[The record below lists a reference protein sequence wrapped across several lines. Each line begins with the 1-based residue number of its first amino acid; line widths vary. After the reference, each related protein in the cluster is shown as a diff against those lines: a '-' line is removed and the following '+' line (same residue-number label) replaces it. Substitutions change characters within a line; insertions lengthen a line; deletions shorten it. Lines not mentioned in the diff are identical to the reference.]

1 MKNKSGLFVKFS
13 IFCLSLAVILSA
25 CGGGGGSG
33 GSGGA
38 DSSKGNVK
46 TSSNKSIPYG
56 TFRADVNAAT
66 GTITFS
72 YPDSKSSKRRS
83 ARKNYSDNW
92 PNDTSTPG
100 QNVTLASS
108 GGSWDGTNKILSG
121 NVTITNNT
129 ADTFYAT
136 HVVITSVS
144 GGASALNENGYDPD
158 GYAFF
163 NHAPNGEKIAPAGTG
178 SAVNWKFSN
187 PSSVD
192 FTIIGKVYADNWHQ
206 IAGPGVSFGWDNA
219 TAEDATDTVD
229 NFFFNSVEN
238 YNGKVYGVI
247 GKMDR
252 PNRDDSVNT
261 RTGGE
266 VWEYD
271 PTSTNFT
278 QVNSDGWANISTDSH
293 AGVLNTMFNNWG
305 GATTVYNGN
314 LYVTGGKHNF
324 LGGVEDRM
332 NDGGDLFRYNGST
345 WTKVYT
351 NTDANALY
359 NVFSFDGSIFAGTI
373 GAGYGRTWLS
383 SNQDADLAYSITG
396 DAGTWILVMTDAFND
411 DCPQLAANNP
421 GKRIGG
427 AILGGGTVKLLD
439 GSTHGYTGKGG
450 GTAKPGVVLYIA
462 DTQNGGGGGRLES
475 QWTLANDFTSDDAS
489 SIAITA
495 VTQPWNSGSAEYS
508 LTISGTTLT
517 PHAHAH
523 HFAPIT
529 HLGVEQVNVT
539 VIDNTTNQLIV
550 GLHAGGF
557 TPTTSD
563 TIRLTTGNNERGWG
577 ETGNATSSQLYVFT
591 PSREGAAGTQEQ
603 LWLLSSNLPQGVG
616 PYINAGGELFTVKNM
631 QSNNRTNDSDWIR
644 RMDSFSITSEYGYA
658 TPSTSGGTN
667 KGGTVISPVPV
678 YAGFDAGIDPSS
690 PNDAYGRSEFTI
702 FPGTHQGWMYVTVQP
717 FQRISSG
724 CRMYKTADG
733 VNWITVTTDGFG
745 DSQLVIKNY
754 TSVGGKL
761 YGGGGRLASND
772 ALCVKSQLW
781 PSPGQWISSGAITPS
796 DSTYFLQPAGAF
808 PSPSAE
814 YPTAGTLLL
823 QARTPLGEPV
833 LLSYIYSEKV
843 TYTSNRVATAA
854 TLTNAL
860 SANNGYLGRTLWAT
874 DTTLVLSNIPG
885 NLGLDTSKGGVCVE
899 SEIITYDG
907 VSGSTLGTLTR
918 SGTVVHPDYSGVG
931 NHNKGAPVFR
941 TTRIGTTEVGRND
954 GIAGVPYSIVLGGTV
969 ADIPSKKN
977 DNLSNILID
986 NEEIKFTQR
995 TTTAGVVTWDAT
1007 GVQIRTPVRAFDSTR
1022 QSAHSAGATIYLPGF
1037 DGITRGVLGTAATNW
1052 ESAED
1057 GLLISNPPVEMWV
1070 TD

>member
-1 MKNKSGLFVKFS
+1 MNKWRLGFKLAAIF
-13 IFCLSLAVILSA
+13 FCLVFMVGLYG
-25 CGGGGGSG
+25 CGGGGSSG
-33 GSGGA
+33 GDSGKPSA
-38 DSSKGNVK
+38 SKSSKASPAEK
-46 TSSNKSIPYG
+46 KPYASFKG
-56 TFRADVNAAT
+56 SVDIEK
-66 GTITFS
+66 GTITFTYNDGKS
-72 YPDSKSSKRRS
+72 KSNRRAARKQYYDYYPDVNNQAKL
-83 ARKNYSDNW
+83 
-92 PNDTSTPG
+92 TSTG
-100 QNVTLASS
+100 L
-108 GGSWDGTNKILSG
+108 SWDGTNKILTG
-121 NVTITNNT
+121 NITITNNT
-129 ADTFYAT
+129 SDTFYAT
-136 HVVITSVS
+136 HVVITSIT
-144 GGASALNENGYDPD
+144 GGASVLNENGYDPD

-163 NHAPNGEKIAPAGTG
+163 NHAPNGEKITPAATG
-178 SAVNWKFSN
+178 SAVTWKFSD
-187 PSSVD
+187 PASVSFN
-192 FTIIGKVYADNWHQ
+192 FTGNVYADNWHQ

-229 NFFFNSVEN
+229 NFFFNSVEG

-252 PNRDDSVNT
+252 PNRDDSSNT

-271 PTSTNFT
+271 PTLTSFT
-278 QVNSDGWANISTDSH
+278 QVNSDGWANLGTD
-293 AGVLNTMFNNWG
+293 AYGVLNTMFNNWG
-305 GATTVYNGN
+305 GATTTYNGN

-324 LGGVEDRM
+324 LGGLEDRM
-332 NDGGDLFRYNGST
+332 NDGGDLFRYNGSS

-383 SNQDADLAYSITG
+383 SNQDGDLAWSSSG
-396 DAGTWILVMTDAFND
+396 DAGTWTLVMTDAFND
-411 DCPQLAANNP
+411 DVPTLPATNP
-421 GKRIGG
+421 GKRVGG
-427 AILGGGTVKLLD
+427 AILGGGTVTLPS
-439 GSTHGYTGKGG
+439 GVHGYTGKGG

-462 DTQNGGGGGRLES
+462 DTKIGGGGGRLES
-475 QWTLANDFTSDDAS
+475 DWTCANDFTSDDAS
-489 SIAITA
+489 YIMGA
-495 VTQPWNSGSAEYS
+495 VTQPWNAGSAEYS
-508 LTISGTTLT
+508 VNVNGTTLT

-523 HFAPIT
+523 HFATIT
-529 HLGVEQVNVT
+529 QGSNEFVNVT
-539 VIDNTTNQLIV
+539 VIDNTTTKLII

-557 TPTTSD
+557 TPASGN

-577 ETGNATSSQLYVFT
+577 ETGNATSSQLATFT
-591 PSREGAAGTQEQ
+591 PSSEGSAGTQEQ
-603 LWLLSSNLPQGVG
+603 IWLLSSNLPQGVG
-616 PYINAGGELFTVKNM
+616 PYINAGGELFTVKNV

-644 RMDSFSITSEYGYA
+644 RMDSFSITSEFGYA
-658 TPSTSGGTN
+658 TPSTSGGAN
-667 KGGTVISPVPV
+667 KGGTVVSPVPI
-678 YAGFDAGIDPSS
+678 YAGFDAGIDPGS
-690 PNDAYGRSEFTI
+690 PNDVYGRSEFTL
-702 FPGTHQGWMYVTVQP
+702 FPGNHQGWLYVTVQP
-717 FQRISSG
+717 FQRVNGG

-745 DSQLVIKNY
+745 DNELVIKNY
-754 TSVGGKL
+754 ASVGGKL

-772 ALCVKSQLW
+772 ALCIKSQLA
-781 PSPGQWISSGAITPS
+781 GQYISSGNITPS
-796 DSTYFLQPAGAF
+796 DTTFIQPAGAF
-808 PSPSAE
+808 PTPSAE
-814 YPTAGTLLL
+814 YPTSGALLL

-833 LLSYIYSEKV
+833 LQSYIYSEKV
-843 TYTSNRVATAA
+843 TYTSNRISTAA

-885 NLGLDTSKGGVCVE
+885 NLGLDTSKGGVCIE
-899 SEIITYDG
+899 SEVITYDG

-941 TTRIGTTEVGRND
+941 TTRIGTTEAGRND

-969 ADIPSKKN
+969 ANIPSKKN

-1007 GVQIRTPVRAFDSTR
+1007 GVQIRTPVRGFDSTR
-1022 QSAHSAGATIYLPGF
+1022 TTAHSASTAVYLPGF
-1037 DGITRGVLGTAATNW
+1037 DGVTRGVLGTTATKW
-1052 ESAED
+1052 DSGED
-1057 GLLISNPPVEMWV
+1057 GVLISLPPVELWV